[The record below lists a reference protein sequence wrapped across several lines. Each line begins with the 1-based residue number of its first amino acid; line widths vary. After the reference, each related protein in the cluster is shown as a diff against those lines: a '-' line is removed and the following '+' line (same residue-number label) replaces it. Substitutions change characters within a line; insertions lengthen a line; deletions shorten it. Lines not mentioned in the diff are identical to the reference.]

1 MLKLFL
7 SYSTC
12 SMATAESP
20 KHQLGSKDLEWN
32 WERQGEERHLILVT
46 QVIRKQEKQ
55 KKDDDIRRI
64 KAGITDKDQEEM
76 MTAGEMR
83 NRAQW

>member
-1 MLKLFL
+1 M
-7 SYSTC
+7 
-12 SMATAESP
+12 
-20 KHQLGSKDLEWN
+20 
-32 WERQGEERHLILVT
+32 ILVT